1 MKKNKQ
7 NLFSEDVQ
15 KSLGL
20 SDESVSA
27 IQKALEAKVDLAVE
41 AALVEQDEVYATK
54 LGSVMESLDKDRT
67 IKMKKLMEAFDR
79 DKTVKLVKVVKKYER
94 EQQGD
99 LIRFKKQLT
108 ESVSAYLEEFL
119 NESIPAKDI
128 EQAVK
133 NKTAMNVLGNL
144 RRVFAIDSAVM
155 KESVSD
161 AILQGKNELDKLRNE
176 NASLK
181 SNLKVITE
189 EKNNTQVKL
198 FLEGKT
204 SKYPESKKNFI
215 KKALGDKSLTF
226 IKENFDYTVRLF
238 EKQEKKQLEVI
249 KEEALQN
256 RKHKPDFVKN
266 QKVITEK
273 VSNDVEENNPYLSI
287 LQTMEFRR

>member
-133 NKTAMNVLGNL
+133 NKTAMNVLDNL

-161 AILQGKNELDKLRNE
+161 AILQGKTELDKLRNE
-176 NASLK
+176 NSSLK
-181 SNLKVITE
+181 KDIKAITE

-198 FLEGKT
+198 FIEGKT

-266 QKVITEK
+266 QKIITEQ
-273 VSNDVEENNPYLSI
+273 VSNDVEENDPYLNV